1 MGNMFRPEGV
11 KIWTTSITICLCL
24 MWLAVADATDP
35 LSKIK
40 EYHSAVINHNGQLGS
55 SLMKPQLLDRDP
67 RLETFSTNSIS
78 HSSPTEEHITM
89 NNSYPEQQAKNMYA
103 LNTNMQRDIIFDD
116 SQSGNATNKGLK
128 NSLGIAI
135 NGDVPG
141 QSKYNDWLDGSSF
154 DMAIENL
161 VDNAMSS
168 YQYDDSVY
176 YQSLSGSPAQQ
187 RLGNYMNIDVSGI
200 NVQAINT
207 VEGGSAVATSNV
219 EIKPVQIINCPP
231 EVVEKLI

>member
-1 MGNMFRPEGV
+1 MGIIFQPEKV
-11 KIWTTSITICLCL
+11 KIWTSVPICLCL
-24 MWLAVADATDP
+24 MWLAAADATDP

-40 EYHSAVINHNGQLGS
+40 EYHSAVINHDGQLS
-55 SLMKPQLLDRDP
+55 TSLMKPQLFDEDP
-67 RLETFSTNSIS
+67 GLKKCSTKLIPPFSSTK
-78 HSSPTEEHITM
+78 EYITM

-103 LNTNMQRDIIFDD
+103 LNTNMQRDLIFDD
-116 SQSGNATNKGLK
+116 AQGGNSSDKGLK
-128 NSLGIAI
+128 NSLDIAI

-141 QSKYNDWLDGSSF
+141 RSEGNEWLDGSSF
-154 DMAIENL
+154 DIILENL
-161 VDNAMSS
+161 VDNVLSS
-168 YQYDDSVY
+168 YQFDEPIY

-187 RLGNYMNIDVSGI
+187 HLGNYMNIDVSGI

-207 VEGGSAVATSNV
+207 VAGGSAVATSNV